1 MAKGNKGT
9 RSTQKEEVRNTKLAE
24 ALVASGITSTVKIGN
39 AIHNAEVISRD
50 GTSILS
56 NPMEYIDELS
66 RYNPFWGNVAL
77 RVLCSAIGWYAVNST
92 LWDYRKRNQQ
102 PQYTSSID
110 WLNDSIATIKEKE
123 QSQENFEQQGHSSL
137 QFVDGHKFIGAY
149 KYLFMLVTSSQD
161 AGNFE
166 LPSPAV
172 LYDRMRQKDKDRSEV
187 LAAYDTFEME
197 RFKDSPNYKY
207 AKERLERN
215 KIANDARAQKK
226 AQAEIDHIHAELAS
240 VQMEKFDDAVWMQL
254 PLWAQFK
261 LIRSIHKQVIAAIAN
276 EMEKPV
282 DERMHLDALNELGET
297 VLLEL
302 EAADRTPE
310 VRLAFDKGVLKIEN
324 HALITRT

>member
-1 MAKGNKGT
+1 MAKGNQGNRRKA
-9 RSTQKEEVRNTKLAE
+9 KEEVPHNTQLAT
-24 ALVASGITSTVKIGN
+24 ALAVAGVTTASVGN
-39 AIHNAEVISRD
+39 ALHNAEVMARPSN
-50 GTSILS
+50 TILS

-92 LWDYRKRNQQ
+92 LWNYRKRNMQ

-110 WLNDSIATIKEKE
+110 WLNDSISEIKAKE
-123 QSQENFEQQGHSSL
+123 ASQENFEEQGHSAL
-137 QFVDGHKFIGAY
+137 QFVDGTKFIGAY
-149 KYLFMLVTSSQD
+149 KYLFGLVTSSTD

-166 LPSPAV
+166 LPSPPV

-187 LAAYDTFEME
+187 LAAYETFDME
-197 RFKDSPNYKY
+197 RFKNSPNFKY

-215 KIANDARAQKK
+215 KVANDVRAQKK
-226 AQAEIDHIHAELAS
+226 AQAEIDHIHEELRAEPM
-240 VQMEKFDDAVWMQL
+240 QMFDDGVWMQL

-276 EMEKPV
+276 EMEKPA
-282 DERMHLDALNELGET
+282 DERTHLDALNTLGET

-310 VRLAFDKGVLKIEN
+310 VRLAFEKNVLKIEN
-324 HALITRT
+324 HAL